1 MLFRSSALFLALAS
15 SAHAFVF
22 IGNPKLHLEVSRAEA
37 DLTGGDA
44 YVDLVRVHACGGG
57 YTDYAVEQWVDPTDG
72 WDTTIAGGDLCGV
85 SVKWGSDVSVQSST
99 FALRYEQLVTQVPF
113 TTSTGGATSLTPL
126 VVESGTLTGSPPVL
140 QATLD

>member
-72 WDTTIAGGDLCGV
+72 WDTTIAGGDSWMWCWV
-85 SVKWGSDVSVQSST
+85 SSS
-99 FALRYEQLVTQVPF
+99 ARH
-113 TTSTGGATSLTPL
+113 
-126 VVESGTLTGSPPVL
+126 SPRNARQYRRVM
-140 QATLD
+140 